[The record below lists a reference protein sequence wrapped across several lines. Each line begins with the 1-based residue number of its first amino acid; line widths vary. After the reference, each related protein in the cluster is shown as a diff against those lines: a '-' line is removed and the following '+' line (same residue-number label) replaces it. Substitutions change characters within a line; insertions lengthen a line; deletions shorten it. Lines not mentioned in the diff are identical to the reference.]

1 MALNKVMLI
10 GNVGKDPEV
19 RFLETPE
26 HPKVAQFTLATT
38 ERYKAK
44 DGSIS
49 EQTEWHNIV
58 AWRGLA
64 DIAEK
69 YIHKGSPLYVEGR
82 LRTRS
87 WEAPGGQT
95 CYRTEIVAD
104 GIQMLGSKP
113 KDGQGGQAQSQ
124 SQAQT
129 QSQAQRTWE
138 EPRQPRAAAAAARP
152 VVPAY
157 GMAEAMYEDP
167 KDDLPF

>member
-19 RFLETPE
+19 RYLETPE
-26 HPKVAQFTLATT
+26 HPKVAQFTLATG

-44 DGSIS
+44 DGSLQ

-69 YIHKGSPLYVEGR
+69 YIRKGSSLYVEGR

-87 WEAPGGQT
+87 WEVNGQKA
-95 CYRTEIVAD
+95 YRTEILVD
-104 GIQMLGSKP
+104 RIQMLGGRSEAS
-113 KDGQGGQAQSQ
+113 GQRPE
-124 SQAQT
+124 T
-129 QSQAQRTWE
+129 
-138 EPRQPRAAAAAARP
+138 ARP
-152 VVPAY
+152 GMPARTEQDLIY
-157 GMAEAMYEDP
+157 DNP
-167 KDDLPF
+167 SDDLPF

>member
-10 GNVGKDPEV
+10 GNVGKDPEI
-19 RFLETPE
+19 RYLDTPE

-38 ERYKAK
+38 EKYKAK
-44 DGSIS
+44 DGSVT

-113 KDGQGGQAQSQ
+113 KDGQDSQGGQA
-124 SQAQT
+124 
-129 QSQAQRTWE
+129 QAQRTWE
-138 EPRQPRAAAAAARP
+138 EPRQPRTAAAAAGARP

-157 GMAEAMYEDP
+157 GMTEAIYEDP

>member
-19 RFLETPE
+19 RYLETPE
-26 HPKVAQFTLATT
+26 HPKVAQFTLATS

-44 DGSIS
+44 DGSVT

-69 YIHKGSPLYVEGR
+69 YIRKGSSLYVEGR

-87 WEAPGGQT
+87 WEVNGQKA
-95 CYRTEIVAD
+95 YRTEILVD
-104 GIQMLGSKP
+104 RIQMLGGRSEAS
-113 KDGQGGQAQSQ
+113 GQRPETA
-124 SQAQT
+124 
-129 QSQAQRTWE
+129 RTE
-138 EPRQPRAAAAAARP
+138 QDLIYDNPS
-152 VVPAY
+152 
-157 GMAEAMYEDP
+157 
-167 KDDLPF
+167 DDLPF